1 MKAGV
6 FFIGLFICG
15 TVCAQDKDS
24 GFNPLKELQTVP
36 NASRITVTVDRLQLF
51 NTTRRIAIL
60 LDGKRV
66 ADGDSDNPATYEP
79 EPGKEFFLEICA
91 VTRNGDII
99 PHYCVFGG
107 VMRPTDNTLYRINYK
122 INQGVNYLVFMGKQ
136 SF

>member
-1 MKAGV
+1 MNSLIFLGA
-6 FFIGLFICG
+6 LLICG
-15 TVCAQDKDS
+15 TLYAQDKDS
-24 GFNPLKELQTVP
+24 GFNPLKELQTIP

-60 LDGKRV
+60 MDGKRV

-79 EPGKEFFLEICA
+79 ESGKEFFLEICA

-107 VMRPTDNTLYRINYK
+107 VMRPIDNNLYRFQYK
-122 INQGVNYLVFMGKQ
+122 INQGVNYIVFLGKQ